1 MIKYTVKELKS
12 ILFITL
18 LLFPFMYSC
27 GNNSLDSKELKNLT
41 NDTSTISYSSD
52 ATADTSNTTNTTGS
66 SVNTVVCDTDIYGD
80 DCLNLDDFILVKKE
94 EVKPEYIRSGASIG
108 GIKGSLSND
117 VGDYH
122 ECSLEGEVGCIS
134 TETYKALKISNHR
147 HKILSSENILGI
159 PGTFIITESDRILTG
174 ITYGVDGSMVGSL
187 PYCDENGSDCY
198 LRSYSEGES
207 GYQLKAIN
215 YDDLYSKRSNIKN
228 GYELVSGIEGTQ
240 SICNIGSS
248 SCYIEGSSLTAVDS
262 SKLIASN
269 IKNGESLGLVN
280 GACLIEYPN
289 CSLSQHTECLA
300 GEDYPSVPSTIRSS
314 LLSSASI
321 NGTPGEISDCSSG
334 GSGCYIN
341 GNTLKAV
348 ESSAL
353 ISSNIKKDVSIAG
366 VSGDYPS
373 SSSYLSGATNTLDLT
388 SSNFNSLIISDESFE
403 WFDSAGNRYT
413 GTGDSDLIPEN
424 LRNGISVFGVTGSY
438 GEPLP

>member
-41 NDTSTISYSSD
+41 NDASIISYSSD

-66 SVNTVVCDTDIYGD
+66 SLNTVVCDTDIYGD

-94 EVKPEYIRSGASIG
+94 EIKPEYIRSGASIG
-108 GIKGSLSND
+108 GIKGNLSND
-117 VGDYH
+117 IGNYH

-159 PGTFIITESDRILTG
+159 PGTFIIPESNRILTG
-174 ITYGVDGSMVGSL
+174 ITYGVDGSMTGSL

-198 LRSYSEGES
+198 LRSYSEGVNT
-207 GYQLKAIN
+207 LKAFN
-215 YDDLYSKRSNIKN
+215 YDDIDSKKSNIKN
-228 GYELVSGIEGTQ
+228 GYEFVSGIEGTQ

-248 SCYIEGSSLTAVDS
+248 NCYIESPSLTVVDS
-262 SKLIASN
+262 SKLIPSN
-269 IKNGESLGLVN
+269 IKNGVSLGLVN
-280 GACLIEYPN
+280 GTCSIEYPN
-289 CSLSQHTECLA
+289 CSSSQHTECLA
-300 GEDYPSVPSTIRSS
+300 IEDYPSVPSSFTAS
-314 LLSSASI
+314 LLSSAFI
-321 NGTPGEISDCSSG
+321 NGTPGEIPDCSSG
-334 GSGCYIN
+334 GSLCYIN
-341 GNTLKAV
+341 GNSLKAA

-353 ISSNIKKDVSIAG
+353 ISSNIKNDVSIAG
-366 VSGDYPS
+366 VNGNYPS
-373 SSSYLSGATNTLDLT
+373 SSSYLSGATNTPGLT
-388 SSNFNSLIISDESFE
+388 SSNFNSLIISDDSFE

-424 LRNGISVFGVTGSY
+424 LRNGIIIFGVTGSY